1 MELHKADIEDKKAL
15 LEMLNRKWG
24 GYEVI
29 DLLPE
34 GFTFGAFN
42 SWTCRI
48 GLHKEILV
56 DGEKHLL
63 TIAVDQRRRGARV
76 GTSVEQIVDCWVRK
90 LESPA

>member
-24 GYEVI
+24 GRDVGE
-29 DLLPE
+29 LMSGE
-34 GFTFGAFN
+34 FTFGAFN
-42 SWTCRI
+42 FAKCLV

-63 TIAVDQRRRGARV
+63 TIAIDQQRRGARV